1 MDANEHLVSPRRW
14 WTDDELNQ
22 YLDEWVQDLSRQ
34 FGMLSTDSSVVVGS
48 ATATITKPVGLLSI
62 DYVTWDN
69 KRLLPTTRLLM
80 DEQHP
85 NWENETAITSAVPAQ
100 IVQIDANTM
109 RFYPLPGITGTAVM
123 SGPRDISL
131 ASDITVCTLPPWMQF
146 SARLFVAAMA
156 YMRSGPNQDL
166 RKAGRYKAR
175 YIRTKKFF
183 RQMLDARFAAYGPRL
198 KPGGAYEGAIMKGL
212 GR

>member
-22 YLDEWVQDLSRQ
+22 YLDTWTQDLARH
-34 FGMLSTDSSVVVGS
+34 FGMLSTRSSVVVGS

-62 DYVTWDN
+62 NYVTWDN
-69 KRLLPTTRLLM
+69 KRLMPTTRLLM

-85 NWENETAITSAVPAQ
+85 NWENELAITSAVPTQ
-100 IVQIDANTM
+100 IVQLDNDTC
-109 RFYPLPGITGTAVM
+109 RFYPLPGITGTVLI
-123 SGPRDISL
+123 SGPRDL
-131 ASDITVCTLPPWMQF
+131 TMPSDITVCVLPPWMQF
-146 SARLFVAAMA
+146 SSRLFVAAMA
-156 YMRSGPNQDL
+156 YMRAGPNQDL

-183 RQMLDARFAAYGPRL
+183 RQMIDARFASYGPRL
-198 KPGGAYEGAIMKGL
+198 KPGVAYESAIMKGE